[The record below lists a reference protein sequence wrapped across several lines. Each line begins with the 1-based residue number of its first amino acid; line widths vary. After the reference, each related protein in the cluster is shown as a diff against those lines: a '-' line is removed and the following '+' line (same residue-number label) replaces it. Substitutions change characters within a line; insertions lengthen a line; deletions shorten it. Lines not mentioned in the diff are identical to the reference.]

1 MSLRARVRQMR
12 RVFNLFDVVT
22 RMNDDQIDQAN
33 SEQQQ
38 SSLAHIVF
46 GNLIFCVRKFPV
58 SENMR
63 MLRKAEPRMLRVC
76 FIKASADALPEQ

>member
-1 MSLRARVRQMR
+1 MR

-22 RMNDDQIDQAN
+22 RMSDDKIDEAN

-38 SSLAHIVF
+38 SSLAHIIF
-46 GNLIFCVRKFPV
+46 GNILPPV
-58 SENMR
+58 SETMR
-63 MLRKAEPRMLRVC
+63 MLRKAEPRMLSVC